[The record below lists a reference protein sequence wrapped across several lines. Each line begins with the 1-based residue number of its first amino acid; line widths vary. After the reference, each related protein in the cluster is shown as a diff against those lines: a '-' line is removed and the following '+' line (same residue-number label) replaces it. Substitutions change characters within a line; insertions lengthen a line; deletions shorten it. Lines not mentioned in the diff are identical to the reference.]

1 VIIAGEPPAVRLSPL
16 CPGVAEVLLDKR
28 EEVALV
34 NIVVKGRNVEVPDH
48 YRVHVAEK
56 LARVER
62 YDHKAIRYDVELFHE
77 RNPRQSKSC
86 QRVEITGQCRGQVVR
101 AEACGPD
108 FYAALDA
115 ATSKLENRLR
125 RVADRRKVHHGRRQ
139 PTSVAEATA
148 PLAAVL
154 APEIDTEVQANGQRH
169 RTGVLDPP
177 EQEFDY
183 ELPTQRRHSPDADGP
198 GRIVRRKLHPAN
210 PITVDQALYEMEL
223 VGHDF
228 YLFSDADSGLPSV
241 VYRRRGFH
249 YGVIQLV

>member
-1 VIIAGEPPAVRLSPL
+1 M
-16 CPGVAEVLLDKR
+16 
-28 EEVALV
+28 

-48 YRVHVAEK
+48 YRVHVTEK

-62 YDHKAIRYDVELFHE
+62 YDQKAVHYDVELFHE

-86 QRVEITGQCRGQVVR
+86 QRVEITGRCRGQVVR
-101 AEACGPD
+101 AEACGAD

-115 ATSKLENRLR
+115 AVSKLDNRLR
-125 RVADRRKVHHGRRQ
+125 RVADRHKVHYGRRH

-154 APEIDTEVQANGQRH
+154 APAIEAPAVDVGVEANGHRR
-169 RTGVLDPP
+169 RTGLLEPD
-177 EQEFDY
+177 QEFDY
-183 ELPTQRRHSPDADGP
+183 ELPTQRGESPDTQSSDAHGP
-198 GRIVRRKLHPAN
+198 GRIVRRKEHSAKPM
-210 PITVDQALYEMEL
+210 TVDEALYEMEL

-228 YLFSDADSGLPSV
+228 YLFSDADSGVPSV
-241 VYRRRGFH
+241 VYRRRGFD

>member
-1 VIIAGEPPAVRLSPL
+1 
-16 CPGVAEVLLDKR
+16 
-28 EEVALV
+28 V

-101 AEACGPD
+101 AEASGPD

-115 ATSKLENRLR
+115 ATSKLANRLR
-125 RVADRRKVHHGRRQ
+125 RVADRRNGRRQ

-154 APEIDTEVQANGQRH
+154 APAIDADVESGSETNGQRH
-169 RTGVLDPP
+169 RTAVLDASDH
-177 EQEFDY
+177 ELEY
-183 ELPTQRRHSPDADGP
+183 ELPTQRWHSPDADGL
-198 GRIVRRKLHPAN
+198 GRIVRRKKHSAEPM
-210 PITVDQALYEMEL
+210 TVDQALYEMEL